1 MKKIILMLIV
11 LSSFTATTFAQTS
24 APIVMGDWK
33 LTETGKQMLTALSK
47 GDMNSYMAA
56 FADNA
61 VYTWN
66 NGDSIAGKPAIGEYW
81 KNRMANVIESI
92 SFTQEIWL
100 PVKTIKAQAN
110 EQTGTWLLGWY
121 QTSAKYKTGKSMT
134 QAMQID
140 LHFNDA
146 GKIDHVY
153 SYLDRAPIN
162 AAMAK

>member
-1 MKKIILMLIV
+1 MLFV
-11 LSSFTATTFAQTS
+11 LSAFTAPTFAQS
-24 APIVMGDWK
+24 SGPVVLGDWK
-33 LTETGKQMLTALSK
+33 LTETGKQMLANLSK
-47 GDMNSYMAA
+47 GDVDTYMAA

-61 VYTWN
+61 IYTWN
-66 NGDSIAGKPAIGEYW
+66 NGDSIAGKAAIASYW
-81 KNRMANVIESI
+81 KDRILNVIESVNF
-92 SFTQEIWL
+92 SNEIWL

-121 QTSAKYKTGKSMT
+121 WTSAKYKTGKSMA